1 LATRPDTGMTLH
13 GVWTVPEDRVVS
25 AETMELVNALI
36 GRSQVVDDATSAFRR
51 AYPDAPQH
59 MIETAV
65 FHVFVDGIGAALEWV
80 AAAERFIRNPGAG
93 FDSGATSHVV
103 YHLYNWKLF
112 EVLLPIGRAGILE
125 RLTDIKLLLSE
136 RDTEAAAG
144 VVRQLEELF
153 GGGSQPPIV
162 E

>member
-1 LATRPDTGMTLH
+1 MAGEL
-13 GVWTVPEDRVVS
+13 VVR
-25 AETMELVNALI
+25 AETLELVNALI
-36 GRSQVVDDATSAFRR
+36 GRSEVVTAATTAFRR

-59 MIETAV
+59 MIEAAV
-65 FHVFVDGIGAALEWV
+65 FHVFVDGITAALDWV
-80 AAAERFIRNPGAG
+80 AAAERFLRHPGAG
-93 FDSGATSHVV
+93 FDPGATSHVV

-112 EVLLPIGRAGILE
+112 EALLPIGRAGILE
-125 RLTDIKLLLSE
+125 RLSDIKELLSQH
-136 RDTEAAAG
+136 DTEAAAG